1 MEQKAINKEIQLA
14 IIEAKYNE
22 KVKRTIRRYRERTM
36 GELWKALDKLK
47 DKMRAEMEE
56 YGLNDVKLVSKDEKL
71 LTKEDVVKAD
81 EN

>member
-1 MEQKAINKEIQLA
+1 MNKEIQLA

-71 LTKEDVVKAD
+71 LTKEDVVKTD

>member
-1 MEQKAINKEIQLA
+1 MEQKAINKELQLA

-36 GELWKALDKLK
+36 GELWQALDKLK

-71 LTKEDVVKAD
+71 LTKENVVKAD

>member
-36 GELWKALDKLK
+36 GELWQALDKLK